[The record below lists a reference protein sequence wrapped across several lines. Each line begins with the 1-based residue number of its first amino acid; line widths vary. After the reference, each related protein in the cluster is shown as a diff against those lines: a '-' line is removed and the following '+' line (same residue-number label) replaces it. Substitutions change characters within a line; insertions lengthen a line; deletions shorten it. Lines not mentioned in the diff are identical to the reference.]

1 MSRTLAIQERQSNRN
16 WFLPSL
22 VMAGIALLV
31 VAATVQTSALGP
43 VEATRRGGAEAATVV
58 GPDAVAPTAG
68 TSVPDAVTALC
79 GRDLPDPEPA
89 PAF

>member
-43 VEATRRGGAEAATVV
+43 V
-58 GPDAVAPTAG
+58 
-68 TSVPDAVTALC
+68 
-79 GRDLPDPEPA
+79 
-89 PAF
+89 